1 MGSYTLHSKAN
12 ISLNASL
19 VKSREGEVVDVPG
32 RDDDFDNDMEN
43 GKSFLILG
51 LVKEKFSVLFHT

>member
-1 MGSYTLHSKAN
+1 M
-12 ISLNASL
+12 
-19 VKSREGEVVDVPG
+19 VDVPG